1 MISDRSAIK
10 SMEPITEKRWLFR
23 NPDAALVNA
32 LTAAGY
38 TSLQAKLLV
47 QRGVSDSAAA
57 TRFLSGS
64 LADLPDPFLL
74 LGMTAAVARLLTAV
88 AERQLISIYGDYD
101 VDGVTATTLLVRF
114 FRALNVPVAYHI
126 PQRLAD
132 GYGLSPEGITAVAAT
147 GTRVVISVDCGITA
161 IAEAA
166 LCRDLGLDLIV
177 TDHHLP
183 GSELP
188 DALAIINP
196 QQPGCSFPAKGLAGV
211 GLAFYL
217 AIALRSRL
225 RETGYFSAV
234 PEPNLREYLDLV
246 ALGTIADM
254 VPLQGVNR
262 LLVHF
267 GLHELSRSTQPGLV
281 ALKQVSGITGE
292 VNCGMV
298 GFRLGPRINAAGRLE
313 NAASGVELLLTDSLE
328 LAAQLAQLLDDS
340 NRARQDLEQEILAD
354 ALRKVQSLPVDS
366 GRHAIVLASTDW
378 HPGVIGIVASR
389 LVELYHRPT
398 ILIALQEGHGKGS
411 GRSIPALH
419 LKDALAACAEHLLK
433 FGGHRQAAGL
443 AVGEENL
450 AAFIE
455 RFSEVTAG
463 LLEDDDLIPELRI
476 DVELTPD
483 ALTLGR
489 VEELQRLAPF
499 GIGNP
504 EPLFLV
510 RQAAVAAVRP
520 LNGGHL
526 RLTLHWSGQSLVALC
541 FSPGTRSIASG
552 DQLDLVGA
560 LQVNTWQGRST
571 IQLRVKDFRPAG
583 QEIA

>member
-1 MISDRSAIK
+1 MISDRRAIK
-10 SMEPITEKRWLFR
+10 SMEPITDKRWLFR

-32 LTAAGY
+32 LTAEGY
-38 TSLQAKLLV
+38 TLLQAKLLV
-47 QRGVSDSAAA
+47 QRGITDGA
-57 TRFLSGS
+57 TAMRFLSGS

-74 LGMTAAVARLLTAV
+74 LGMTAAVARLVTAV
-88 AERQLISIYGDYD
+88 AERQLICIYGDYD

-132 GYGLSPEGITAVAAT
+132 GYGLSPDGIAAVAAT
-147 GTRVVISVDCGITA
+147 GAQVVISVDCGITA
-161 IAEAA
+161 VAEAA
-166 LCRDLGLDLIV
+166 LCRELRLDLII

-183 GSELP
+183 GPELP
-188 DALAIINP
+188 AALAIINP
-196 QQPGCSFPAKGLAGV
+196 QQPGCPFPAKGLAGV

-217 AIALRSRL
+217 VIALRSRL
-225 RETGYFSAV
+225 RDTGYFHAV
-234 PEPNLREYLDLV
+234 SEPNLREYLDLV

-262 LLVHF
+262 LLVRF
-267 GLHELSRSTQPGLV
+267 GLQELSCATQPGLV

-313 NAASGVELLLTDSLE
+313 NAASGVELLLTDNVE
-328 LAAQLAQLLDDS
+328 QATQLAQLLDDS
-340 NRARQDLEQEILAD
+340 NRARQELEQEILAD
-354 ALRKVQSLPVDS
+354 ALGKVRSLPVDA
-366 GRHAIVLASTDW
+366 GRLAIVLASTDW

-398 ILIALQEGHGKGS
+398 ILIALQEGQGKGS

-419 LKDALAACAEHLLK
+419 LKDALDACAEHLLK

-443 AVGEENL
+443 AVSEETL

-476 DVELTPD
+476 DAELPPD
-483 ALTLGR
+483 ALTLAR
-489 VEELQRLAPF
+489 IEELQRLAPF

-510 RQAAVAAVRP
+510 RQATVAAVRP

-526 RLTLHWSGQSLVALC
+526 RLTLHWSDQSLAALC
-541 FSPGTRSIASG
+541 FSPGARTIASG

-560 LQVNTWQGRST
+560 LQINTWQGRST